1 MTATCVW
8 LLSRFQ
14 ATGPGRAP
22 SSLPTCRKSSQH
34 RSENQVKLPS
44 MQIGDSAAR
53 QELGRQ
59 LVTAN
64 KAGTKPGALF

>member
-1 MTATCVW
+1 
-8 LLSRFQ
+8 
-14 ATGPGRAP
+14 
-22 SSLPTCRKSSQH
+22 
-34 RSENQVKLPS
+34 

-59 LVTAN
+59 LVTVN